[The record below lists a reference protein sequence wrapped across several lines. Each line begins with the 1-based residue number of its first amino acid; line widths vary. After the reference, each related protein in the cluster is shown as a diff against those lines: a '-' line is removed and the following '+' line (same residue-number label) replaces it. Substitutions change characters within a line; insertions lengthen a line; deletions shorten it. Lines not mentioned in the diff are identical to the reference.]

1 MQLFTKEKTYLP
13 YVLAAGEKYHVPPA
27 LILGHIKQESSFNP
41 NAYRAE
47 PQINDGSTGLM
58 QVLLA
63 TAKGMDKSATVTK
76 LYDPIYNIDIGTRY
90 IAKNLTRYNNNMKD
104 AIAAYNAGSAF
115 KTAEGRYVSG
125 SGKIDVQGYV
135 DKVYSNTLIYQNWLK
150 GGGEATIQFSYWDLA
165 VPILIAGVVFLW
177 IWRRNQTAELM
188 ET

>member
-1 MQLFTKEKTYLP
+1 
-13 YVLAAGEKYHVPPA
+13 
-27 LILGHIKQESSFNP
+27 
-41 NAYRAE
+41 
-47 PQINDGSTGLM
+47 
-58 QVLLA
+58 
-63 TAKGMDKSATVTK
+63 
-76 LYDPIYNIDIGTRY
+76 
-90 IAKNLTRYNNNMKD
+90 MKD

-135 DKVYSNTLIYQNWLK
+135 DKVYSNTLTYQNWLK
-150 GGGEATIQFSYWDLA
+150 GGGEATIQFAYWDLA